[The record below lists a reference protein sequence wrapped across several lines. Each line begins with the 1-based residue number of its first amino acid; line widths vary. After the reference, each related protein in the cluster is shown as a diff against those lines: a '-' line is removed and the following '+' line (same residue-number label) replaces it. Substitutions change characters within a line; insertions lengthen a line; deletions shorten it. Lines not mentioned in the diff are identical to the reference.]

1 MTISNLQQRTLWA
14 ISLALALIIVLIAS
28 YSAWQWHHDWQL
40 RTQPLASVSSLKN
53 SQDATFLITAIP
65 EQHLFGQSLAQ
76 GSVPVSNLQMV
87 ITGIVKSMDDG
98 KGKASKVYISLAG
111 KPSKIYQL
119 GDTLP
124 YGVRIYQITADTII
138 FDNDGRLEKLSLTRD
153 KLVFK
158 PKGFLNNET

>member
-1 MTISNLQQRTLWA
+1 
-14 ISLALALIIVLIAS
+14 
-28 YSAWQWHHDWQL
+28 
-40 RTQPLASVSSLKN
+40 
-53 SQDATFLITAIP
+53 
-65 EQHLFGQSLAQ
+65 
-76 GSVPVSNLQMV
+76 MV